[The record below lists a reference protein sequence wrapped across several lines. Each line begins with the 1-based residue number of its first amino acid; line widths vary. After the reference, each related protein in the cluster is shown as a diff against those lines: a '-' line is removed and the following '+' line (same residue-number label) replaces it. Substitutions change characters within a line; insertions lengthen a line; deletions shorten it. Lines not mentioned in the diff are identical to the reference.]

1 MKNIGPISS
10 AGLTGCVVAVSLMTG
25 SPAVARTPADD
36 ATWSPRASERLI
48 KLPSNFLKKAID
60 QDYAKSSLAA
70 AVRDTEETMALKTRT
85 LEELRGAIEQAE
97 GDLKVELRHQFLAE
111 KRAYLDL
118 VADHQSLRRK
128 HARTKIRVYEQLLGK
143 IRRDSSALTP
153 QRAALIDKQ
162 TAAAAR
168 FENSIAK
175 VDAKLFRSSL
185 VTESKYAR
193 EYARNV
199 AAIEQ
204 LVQAINAHPMN
215 EQPKIDGAI
224 VSRED
229 FLRQLIADNE
239 ATIAVLDQEQSILG
253 YMAKLVALDATA
265 LSESVEGGG
274 IVEAEA
280 QTAESTITNAV
291 DFFVNR

>member
-1 MKNIGPISS
+1 MNKLLSIPS
-10 AGLTGCVVAVSLMTG
+10 AGLTACVIAVSLAA
-25 SPAVARTPADD
+25 SAVSARTAAGD
-36 ATWSPRASERLI
+36 ATWSPRTSERLI
-48 KLPSNFLKKAID
+48 KLPSNFLKKAIE

-70 AVRDTEETMALKTRT
+70 AVRETEEKMTLKVKT
-85 LEELRGAIEQAE
+85 LEDLRGAMEQAE
-97 GDLKVELRHQFLAE
+97 GDLRIELRHQFLAE

-128 HARTKIRVYEQLLGK
+128 HARTKIRIYEKLLGK
-143 IRRDSSALTP
+143 IKRNNSTLTP

-162 TAAAAR
+162 NAAR
-168 FENSIAK
+168 NRFEGTIAK

-193 EYARNV
+193 EYAKNV

-204 LVQAINAHPMN
+204 LVQAVNAHPMN
-215 EQPKIDGAI
+215 EQPKLDGAF

-229 FLRQLIADNE
+229 FVRQLIGDNE
-239 ATIAVLDQEQSILG
+239 ATIAVLDQERSILG
-253 YMAKLVALDATA
+253 YMAKLVALDAMA
-265 LSESVEGGG
+265 LSEAVNGDD
-274 IVEAEA
+274 IVGAEA
-280 QTAESTITNAV
+280 QTAETGVTNAV

>member
-1 MKNIGPISS
+1 MNKLLSIPS
-10 AGLTGCVVAVSLMTG
+10 AGLTACVIAVSLAA
-25 SPAVARTPADD
+25 SAASARTAAGD
-36 ATWSPRASERLI
+36 ATWSPRTSERLI
-48 KLPSNFLKKAID
+48 KLPSNFLKKAIE

-70 AVRDTEETMALKTRT
+70 AVRETEEKMTLKVKT
-85 LEELRGAIEQAE
+85 LEDLRGAMEQAE
-97 GDLKVELRHQFLAE
+97 GDLRIELRHQFLAE

-128 HARTKIRVYEQLLGK
+128 HARTKIRIYEKLLGK
-143 IRRDSSALTP
+143 IKRNNSTLTP

-162 TAAAAR
+162 NAAR
-168 FENSIAK
+168 NRFEGTIAK

-193 EYARNV
+193 EYAKNV

-204 LVQAINAHPMN
+204 LVQAVNAHPMN
-215 EQPKIDGAI
+215 EQPKLDGAF

-229 FLRQLIADNE
+229 FVRQLIGDNE
-239 ATIAVLDQEQSILG
+239 ATIAVLDQERSILG
-253 YMAKLVALDATA
+253 YMAKLVALDAMA
-265 LSESVEGGG
+265 LSEAVNGDD
-274 IVEAEA
+274 IVGAEA
-280 QTAESTITNAV
+280 QTAETGVTNAV